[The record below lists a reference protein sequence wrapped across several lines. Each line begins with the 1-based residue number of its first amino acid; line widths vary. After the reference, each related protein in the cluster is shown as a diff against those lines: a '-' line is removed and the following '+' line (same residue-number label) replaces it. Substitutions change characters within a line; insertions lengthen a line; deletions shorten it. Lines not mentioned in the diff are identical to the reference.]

1 MEANRSDLRVASA
14 RESLANAPRPPFR
27 WKSRLGVA
35 VMLFLIIGGLN
46 FVLAIAVPITLHLGG
61 AAAFGGQLVL
71 GDAADHCAFLGRC
84 LSDIDSSDPVMAA
97 FLVAFMDTMCAFM
110 MSCAVLQIGL
120 AWYALR
126 RAQQWALWSS
136 LISNLAIVP
145 YYLAIGWMYAQ
156 RGIRLDLV
164 VRDLLVTI
172 GPTTT
177 LAIVATVVGRSGI
190 QQAKGLSATA
200 S

>member
-1 MEANRSDLRVASA
+1 PQDSQQVEFLVRPASYCPVGAYAAHRLHYRMEANRSDLRVASA

-46 FVLAIAVPITLHLGG
+46 FVLAVAVPIALHLGG

-84 LSDIDSSDPVMAA
+84 LSDIESSDPAMAA

-110 MSCAVLQIGL
+110 MSFAVLQIGL
-120 AWYALR
+120 AWYSLR
-126 RAQQWALWSS
+126 RAQLWALWSS
-136 LISNLAIVP
+136 LISILAAVP
-145 YYLAIGWMYAQ
+145 YYLAIGWMWAQ
-156 RGIRLDLV
+156 RGIPV
-164 VRDLLVTI
+164 
-172 GPTTT
+172 
-177 LAIVATVVGRSGI
+177 
-190 QQAKGLSATA
+190 
-200 S
+200 